1 MRDDVSIYYDYLVL
15 SPGIGFTSKVD
26 GYTYDDKNIVPHC
39 WNGSEDIHK
48 FKKKLNDLEKSTI
61 IISAPDYPYR
71 CPPAPYERASLLAN
85 FLQKKNKI

>member
-26 GYTYDDKNIVPHC
+26 GYTYDDKNIVLTV
-39 WNGSEDIHK
+39 GMVVRISISQ
-48 FKKKLNDLEKSTI
+48 KLNDLKKKSTI

-71 CPPAPYERASLLAN
+71 CPPAPYRKEQVS
-85 FLQKKNKI
+85 